1 MPDGKPVPKG
11 YVHDG
16 VGLVRYSKW
25 SKRVPGYP
33 SDLWGRLS
41 LKERNRRWEEYQKKM
56 EDKDKDKEDSK
67 GTCAPQANATV
78 DSHEHFAA
86 PAMPVEHCDYEPH
99 RSNMHALVEDKL
111 SEIQKKLDSDLF
123 ANVAKVLTKHEISKS
138 PGAQKALDAEWEKLL
153 NKKTWDQSRVKECR
167 SIVEDAKRKGEKV
180 HIGRIFEICTLK
192 GSELPEGDPN
202 RKHKGRTCF
211 QGNNVFDES
220 SDYAIFAEMSS
231 SPASME
237 AAKILDAYGSQPR
250 HSKEQAD
257 ARQAY
262 TQAIFTGV
270 PTWLR
275 LPRTRWPKD
284 WQRLYK
290 DPLVPMLLALYGHP
304 DSGGIWEKHF
314 EDRIATKGWV
324 PVLKE
329 IWKSLF
335 FNPSLNLLLVVYVDD
350 LKMAGPTENMKKGW
364 NSISSVIDIDD
375 PEPYTVAISVANT
388 KNRMVLN

>member
-1 MPDGKPVPKG
+1 M
-11 YVHDG
+11 
-16 VGLVRYSKW
+16 
-25 SKRVPGYP
+25 
-33 SDLWGRLS
+33 
-41 LKERNRRWEEYQKKM
+41 
-56 EDKDKDKEDSK
+56 
-67 GTCAPQANATV
+67 
-78 DSHEHFAA
+78 
-86 PAMPVEHCDYEPH
+86 AM
-99 RSNMHALVEDKL
+99 NL
-111 SEIQKKLDSDLF
+111 SEQLTGDRSPWDLRDKRDFSGKIIPFGCLVYFWEDRKRPDSIAGKMSPSSSQGVFLGYHIQAGHVWRDEYLRLHTSM
-123 ANVAKVLTKHEISKS
+123 
-138 PGAQKALDAEWEKLL
+138 
-153 NKKTWDQSRVKECR
+153 
-167 SIVEDAKRKGEKV
+167 
-180 HIGRIFEICTLK
+180 
-192 GSELPEGDPN
+192 LPEGDPN